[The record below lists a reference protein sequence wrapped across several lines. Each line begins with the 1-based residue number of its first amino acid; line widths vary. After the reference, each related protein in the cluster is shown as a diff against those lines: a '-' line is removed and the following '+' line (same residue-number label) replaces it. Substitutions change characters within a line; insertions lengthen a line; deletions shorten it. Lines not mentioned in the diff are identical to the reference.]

1 MRPVIATIRIVA
13 QAKPAD
19 LFSAIDRALDAGSI
33 QGAITDDTPI
43 EITSAL
49 SEDEFDARRRYC
61 DHTGLRVSRQR
72 KRRTITRD
80 DVVRINEAM
89 TLLRRARDL
98 LEAAGAVQTVAA
110 LRELGVKIGSGTG
123 YTPAMMARITLAAE
137 EQGYAPDVVICAGD
151 TPSGRPSPLMVWAAL
166 IEMDAWPARAC
177 IKVDDAPVGII
188 EGKEAGCWTV
198 GISASGNEVGLDA
211 EAYRALP
218 EHERRA
224 AVARAEARLR
234 AAGADYVIEDVSELL
249 PVVHEIAGRIAAS

>member
-80 DVVRINEAM
+80 DVVRSNEAM
-89 TLLRRARDL
+89 TLRRRARDL
-98 LEAAGAVQTVAA
+98 LEAAGAVQTVARVRYAIASAEGAHRHAEGVASRTPPSDA
-110 LRELGVKIGSGTG
+110 L
-123 YTPAMMARITLAAE
+123 P
-137 EQGYAPDVVICAGD
+137 
-151 TPSGRPSPLMVWAAL
+151 
-166 IEMDAWPARAC
+166 
-177 IKVDDAPVGII
+177 
-188 EGKEAGCWTV
+188 
-198 GISASGNEVGLDA
+198 ASG
-211 EAYRALP
+211 
-218 EHERRA
+218 
-224 AVARAEARLR
+224 
-234 AAGADYVIEDVSELL
+234 GAS
-249 PVVHEIAGRIAAS
+249 